1 MVIASRV
8 CKPEDLGLSKLQAA
22 VIAGLIFIVVLVMG
36 LAAIGHFT
44 QNNGRVTMTPTEL
57 APLDMTVGQM
67 LDKLATTANDMK
79 GEKVAANVDEDVA
92 VIGARVKDGARLTY
106 FYAITN
112 GSDGQIDTTA
122 AQEIAE
128 KLARKVCR
136 DRISRAAIDGGGLI
150 VFDYRGTEGETVTK
164 IKVDRAACT
173 AVM

>member
-67 LDKLATTANDMK
+67 LDKLATTAKDMK
-79 GEKVAANVDEDVA
+79 GEKVAANVA